1 MQATSKSMLEEIRNI
16 RRSLEDN
23 FEQASDGYTRKM
35 FRFSSVAEGELHE
48 LRDGIVAAEKD
59 LRQVQTFYGEGEDMG
74 RIMPSQEF
82 FGIFRTFTSS
92 YKVSH
97 TVGYCTGADEI
108 SFVKQRIAN
117 GPRKPRCVNAGRKLE
132 PLSPLKRPAV
142 RLRQRPTL
150 SMLDCSGSSSRAR
163 PESRERRGSTR
174 RPCRQFLPIWTF
186 QIS

>member
-1 MQATSKSMLEEIRNI
+1 MLEEIRNI

-92 YKVSH
+92 YKVSQ
-97 TVGYCTGADEI
+97 
-108 SFVKQRIAN
+108 S
-117 GPRKPRCVNAGRKLE
+117 
-132 PLSPLKRPAV
+132 
-142 RLRQRPTL
+142 
-150 SMLDCSGSSSRAR
+150 
-163 PESRERRGSTR
+163 
-174 RPCRQFLPIWTF
+174 
-186 QIS
+186 